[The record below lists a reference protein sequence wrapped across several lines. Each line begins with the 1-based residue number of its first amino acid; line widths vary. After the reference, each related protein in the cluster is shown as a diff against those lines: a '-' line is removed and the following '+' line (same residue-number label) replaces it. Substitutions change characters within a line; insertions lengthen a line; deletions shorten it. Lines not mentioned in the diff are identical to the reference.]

1 MKLEFRGKEYH
12 RRLTVG
18 ALIAIQ
24 EAGIDLEDIT
34 GPDRATH
41 LVTSLLSISGI
52 GSIAHALF
60 KKDLKNISKEEFLDE
75 LTAEQV
81 ASLREQLIDELT
93 VFFTEGGRPDL
104 AAFLG
109 IVQKTSK
116 DIAQTLETEA
126 ASISVQ
132 SSTSA

>member
-1 MKLEFRGKEYH
+1 MG
-12 RRLTVG
+12 
-18 ALIAIQ
+18 
-24 EAGIDLEDIT
+24 
-34 GPDRATH
+34 
-41 LVTSLLSISGI
+41 LVS
-52 GSIAHALF
+52 AQFAYALF
-60 KKDLKNISKEEFLDE
+60 KKDLKGISKEEFLDE

-81 ASLREQLIDELT
+81 ASLREQLIEELT

-116 DIAQTLETEA
+116 DIAQALETEA